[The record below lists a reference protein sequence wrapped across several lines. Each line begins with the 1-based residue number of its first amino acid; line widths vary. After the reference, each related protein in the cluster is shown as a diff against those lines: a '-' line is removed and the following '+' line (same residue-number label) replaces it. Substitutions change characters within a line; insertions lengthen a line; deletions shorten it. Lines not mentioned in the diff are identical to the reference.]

1 VLNEQR
7 CKLQLRHIWSRFF
20 AGFDV
25 LLCPLFD
32 RPALPRM
39 ESGVRWDRQIRVG
52 GAMVAHDEQLFWS
65 GITCGFYLPS
75 TVALIVRSRDGL
87 PIGVQIVAR
96 PDEDRKT
103 APSTCGVGSAGFSPL
118 GKAIRIYCQ
127 PMLQISAQT

>member
-1 VLNEQR
+1 MSHRTWLVLNEQR
-7 CKLQLRHIWSRFF
+7 CRLQLRRIWCRFF

-25 LLCPLFD
+25 LLCPIFG

-75 TVALIVRSRDGL
+75 AVAPIVRSRDGL
-87 PIGVQIVAR
+87 RIGVQIVAR
-96 PDEDRKT
+96 PYEDPQT
-103 APSTCGVGSAGFSPL
+103 IAVASLEALNGGFVPPP
-118 GKAIRIYCQ
+118 GWE
-127 PMLQISAQT
+127 